1 MRVPTSTAGQF
12 FVVAGNLILTTQRL
26 IFEPYRNQ
34 RAAFGQHGSKQ
45 TINLLAKLSD
55 RIAPRV
61 PIAVSLDDLSV
72 QAQDDNKLAMRVS
85 DRDGAKADFFFGRT
99 TVGRGDAARRDA
111 VLARTLE
118 QKSRSRS
125 SST

>member
-61 PIAVSLDDLSV
+61 PIAVSLDDL
-72 QAQDDNKLAMRVS
+72 
-85 DRDGAKADFFFGRT
+85 DFFFGRT